1 MQQNKRDASKL
12 LRTLFVFL
20 PLYLCGIGYCI
31 ILLAAANGCEI
42 NAADSHPCYFG
53 GVDFGE
59 LLYPLSMIG
68 FWFAFALM
76 WIPIALLILEILKW
90 IKRHL

>member
-1 MQQNKRDASKL
+1 MQQNKRAAPKL

-20 PLYLCGIGYCI
+20 PLYLCSIGYGI
-31 ILLAAANGCEI
+31 ILLAAVNGCEL
-42 NAADSHPCYFG
+42 NAADSYPCYFG

-68 FWFAFALM
+68 YWFAFAFL
-76 WIPIALLILEILKW
+76 WIPIAFLILAILEW
-90 IKRHL
+90 VKRYL